1 MCKVYKILED
11 QASLFPRQI
20 PSLPPYWQKFI
31 YEVVAMVKLVGI
43 PASFMTLS
51 CADLRWPELFQII
64 GNTQVLDL
72 TEEKIEAKSYN
83 ERCSMLNLNPAIVAK
98 HFQLKV
104 ETFFY
109 RGASH
114 QSKSDWNNS
123 FLCSIFWI

>member
-1 MCKVYKILED
+1 M
-11 QASLFPRQI
+11 
-20 PSLPPYWQKFI
+20 
-31 YEVVAMVKLVGI
+31 YEVVSMVKLVGI

-51 CADLRWPELFQII
+51 CADLTWPELFQII

-123 FLCSIFWI
+123 FLCSIF